1 MEEIMKKV
9 LVGYFSKTGSTKEIA
24 ERIGTNL
31 AKKGVESDV
40 LELEKIKNIENYSS
54 VILGAPIN
62 GMKHVPE
69 FVKFIEENKTA
80 LDGKIAGLFTVA
92 YIYYDGRSL
101 WRSFINK
108 SIAKIEKLINPKNSI
123 VFAGRIDK
131 KMPAFANLLFGIGR
145 DLPLDLVNHAEID
158 KWCEGI
164 GEK

>member
-1 MEEIMKKV
+1 MSKV
-9 LVGYFSKTGSTKEIA
+9 LIGYFSKTGSTKEIA
-24 ERIGTNL
+24 ERIGANL

-69 FVKFIEENKTA
+69 FVKFVEENKTA
-80 LDGKIAGLFTVA
+80 LDGKVAGLFTVA

-131 KMPAFANLLFGIGR
+131 KMPAFANLLFGIGS
-145 DLPLDLVNHAEID
+145 DLPNDLINHEEID
-158 KWCEGI
+158 KWSEGI
-164 GEK
+164 

>member
-1 MEEIMKKV
+1 MSKV

-24 ERIGTNL
+24 ERIGANL

-69 FVKFIEENKTA
+69 FIKFIEENKTA
-80 LDGKIAGLFTVA
+80 LDGKVKGLFTVA

-131 KMPAFANLLFGIGR
+131 KMPAFANLLFGVKS
-145 DLPLDLVNHAEID
+145 DLPLNLINHAEID
-158 KWCEGI
+158 RWCEGI
-164 GEK
+164 